1 MGKLHEPIWQVQFL
15 VSEKFFCAYL
25 HQIAIKIMLLIVN
38 NLHEKRIIE
47 SQDGRNLGRARAI
60 CNLQCVSKLGSL
72 HEKCSRFSISNHMIL
87 SAIWNKQ
94 AEANFFTD

>member
-1 MGKLHEPIWQVQFL
+1 MKKLRPADWLKTNAFVWVNCTSPYGKCNFL

-60 CNLQCVSKLGSL
+60 CNLQCVSKLGSRCMKNAL
-72 HEKCSRFSISNHMIL
+72 VL
-87 SAIWNKQ
+87 V
-94 AEANFFTD
+94 